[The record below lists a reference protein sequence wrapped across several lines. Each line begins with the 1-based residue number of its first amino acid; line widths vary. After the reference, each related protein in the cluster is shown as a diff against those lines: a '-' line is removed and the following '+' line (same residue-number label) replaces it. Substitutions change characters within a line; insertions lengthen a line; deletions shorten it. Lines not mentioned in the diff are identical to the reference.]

1 LTFVQLRIAS
11 MDHRAALRS
20 MLVLNNT
27 HPFSIARAFWLVRTH
42 TLDVRDAPTEH
53 SRV

>member
-1 LTFVQLRIAS
+1 
-11 MDHRAALRS
+11 

-42 TLDVRDAPTEH
+42 TLDVCDGTAQHAGAEQHPPWFFPWSSLR
-53 SRV
+53 